1 MDHRDKYWGHCSGSL
16 QWGARWGSILNTVW
30 AIHSQEILKCGKGC
44 VLELIKYSSLDLFFE
59 LQVCMATWISD
70 RLLKPNV
77 SQCGLFIYL
86 ARAVPFPAFP
96 VVANGATP
104 TRNIL
109 VMPVFWPPI
118 SSVSYIS
125 LEGIAFSLPFIM
137 ALSQVFPVSPLDYS
151 SNLLIALHSSNESLV
166 YSVLV
171 FFPKQQ
177 SDLIPCF

>member
-1 MDHRDKYWGHCSGSL
+1 MDHRDKYWGHCRGSL

-109 VMPVFWPPI
+109 VMPVFWP
-118 SSVSYIS
+118 
-125 LEGIAFSLPFIM
+125 L
-137 ALSQVFPVSPLDYS
+137 
-151 SNLLIALHSSNESLV
+151 
-166 YSVLV
+166 SVLSLTSLSKALPSL
-171 FFPKQQ
+171 FPL
-177 SDLIPCF
+177 SWLWVRSSLSLHWITAVIS